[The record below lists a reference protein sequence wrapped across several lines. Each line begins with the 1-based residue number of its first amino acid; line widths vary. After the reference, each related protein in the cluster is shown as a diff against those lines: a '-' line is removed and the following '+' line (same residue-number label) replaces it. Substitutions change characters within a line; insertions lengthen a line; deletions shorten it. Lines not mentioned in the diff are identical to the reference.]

1 MRDQEIDPACLVEE
15 GEDLGPR
22 RLRYGVTAAEAS
34 QHEPLDGSLNQEEV
48 T

>member
-1 MRDQEIDPACLVEE
+1 MRDQETDLASFVEE
-15 GEDLGPR
+15 GEDLRPR
-22 RLRYGVTAAEAS
+22 RLRNSVTAAEAS